1 MVISYFNKVNNH
13 RVYTLYVKI
22 MELLSSFIIN
32 IYFTIILDSF
42 SKTL

>member
-1 MVISYFNKVNNH
+1 
-13 RVYTLYVKI
+13 